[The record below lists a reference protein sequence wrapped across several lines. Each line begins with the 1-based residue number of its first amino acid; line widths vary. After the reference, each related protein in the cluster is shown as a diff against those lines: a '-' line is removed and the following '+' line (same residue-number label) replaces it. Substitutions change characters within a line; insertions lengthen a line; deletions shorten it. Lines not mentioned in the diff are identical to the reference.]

1 MASLEPRIIETGSY
15 MLHCDFKGV
24 NDKHTELVVG
34 IISKFSVA
42 IKNLVLEHHI
52 DIESDFSIW
61 ETSKPN
67 TITSERTIKVE
78 INDPGV
84 DFLPD
89 EDRNALVDSAYDA
102 GLSLNQKRPN
112 ERRITTPTGWYHLQW
127 PMVVLLRPNN
137 VNPSTS
143 AGFYFF

>member
-42 IKNLVLEHHI
+42 IENLVLEHHI

-78 INDPGV
+78 INEPGV

-102 GLSLNQKRPN
+102 ACRSIKSGLTKGGLLLQQGG
-112 ERRITTPTGWYHLQW
+112 TTYNGQW
-127 PMVVLLRPNN
+127 
-137 VNPSTS
+137 SYS
-143 AGFYFF
+143 